1 MKLIFARFICLNAVV
16 LLTSGILFGAIDLKS
31 SISTSIKNTHYSSKS
46 DLCVDTFSFFEEDEE
61 EDENHI
67 IDLSCFFNDN
77 SYRHSISNKKIEV
90 QDDIISK
97 DLLQAVH
104 KTPIWIK
111 YRHIII

>member
-1 MKLIFARFICLNAVV
+1 MKLIFARIICLNAVI
-16 LLTSGILFGAIDLKS
+16 LLTSGILFGAIDLQS
-31 SISTSIKNTHYSSKS
+31 SVSTSSKKIHYSSNT
-46 DLCVDTFSFFEEDEE
+46 DLSVDTFSFFEEDEE

-67 IDLSCFFNDN
+67 LDLSCFFNDN
-77 SYRHSISNKKIEV
+77 RYRHSISNKKIEV

-97 DLLQAVH
+97 DLLHEIH